1 MVVMAARKPRA
12 KAGAKNT
19 REDGGDD
26 RPIRY
31 EEMGED
37 GTVTVVYRASS
48 LGMCDR
54 AMLAAARGYPAAPH
68 PDWFQ
73 EVLDE
78 GTQAEGLINA
88 AWEEE
93 TGVTTCNDQ
102 STVELEIGEIDG
114 KRVIIRGHIDG
125 DTGPTNILREYKKF
139 RDSTWGK
146 FITNGVEINNNYPW
160 QVSVYMHGGRYDACE
175 FVGGHWDG
183 EQISEIYHHH
193 ITMPPIPMKAIR
205 LKIARIERMIAE
217 GWSPT
222 DQHEDIRCN
231 ETTYPCP
238 YWKLH
243 TGQGRAAPTT
253 PRSQIQATDQLLD
266 VIAEWNAA
274 KVTNQEAA
282 RVAKEAAAAMK
293 AAQEK
298 LVDTVGVGNWQA
310 LDWTIDV
317 QVVEVKE
324 HVRKASTYIKT
335 TIKLEETP

>member
-1 MVVMAARKPRA
+1 MVMAATRKPRA
-12 KAGAKNT
+12 KKVENT
-19 REDGGDD
+19 REDGGDN

-31 EEMGED
+31 EETGED
-37 GTVTVVYRASS
+37 GVTTVVYRASS
-48 LGMCDR
+48 LGMCDK

-78 GTQAEGLINA
+78 GTRAEQLIVDQYQAR
-88 AWEEE
+88 
-93 TGVTTCNDQ
+93 GVEVYGQQD
-102 STVELEIGEIDG
+102 TVELEIGEIDS

-125 DTGPTNILREYKKF
+125 RNQFGDLVEIKKF

-146 FITNGVEINNNYPW
+146 FLTSGVEINANYPW
-160 QVSVYMHGGRYDACE
+160 QVAVYMHALGVGNCE

-183 EQISEIYHHH
+183 EKISEIDVKHLAN
-193 ITMPPIPMKAIR
+193 PPIPMKAIR

-217 GWSPT
+217 GLDPT
-222 DQHEDIRCN
+222 DNIPDIHCN

-243 TGQGRAAPTT
+243 GQGRAAPTT
-253 PRSQIQATDQLLD
+253 PRNQIQATDQLLD
-266 VIAEWNAA
+266 VIAEWNTA
-274 KVTNQEAA
+274 KVANQEAA
-282 RVAKEAAAAMK
+282 KAAKEAAAAMK

-298 LVDTVGVGNWQA
+298 LVDITGVGNFQT

-324 HVRKASTYIKT
+324 HVRKASSYIKT
-335 TIKLEETP
+335 TIKLEEAP